1 MPTPH
6 GQSLIYNRHTSLYS
20 SRYKYLPE
28 TKGKSLEEMLRYFQ
42 EITKASGSAGSPS
55 GDVVGG
61 LLSDRGACALSP
73 PHNLYIVY
81 LLEGSTRYSNLLLLS
96 LFWVCCCLSACVRA

>member
-1 MPTPH
+1 MVS
-6 GQSLIYNRHTSLYS
+6 QSVTDVDTHLSYS

-42 EITKASGSAGSPS
+42 EITKGSGGSAGSPS

-73 PHNLYIVY
+73 PRHL
-81 LLEGSTRYSNLLLLS
+81 TQPLLL
-96 LFWVCCCLSACVRA
+96 